1 MAFPTSPTNGSTAT
15 VNSIVYQYS
24 STDNAWTRLASP
36 PGNLTVTSNLTS
48 SGNLIAGNLYA
59 STLSWANGAAV
70 SLTGTYSNV
79 NVEAYIGGNIGAYQT
94 FANANAAT
102 QATAINTINANL
114 GAYQIANNANVGT
127 LFLGNASTQA
137 NLGAFYNYANTK
149 IGTNTNSNLVVV
161 ATTTS
166 ISTTTGAFVVKGGIG
181 VAGNIISGGNI
192 TGSFGTFV
200 SNLSIGT
207 SLIQQDALNLNNNNL
222 YNVNTIRINDPGTSE
237 GIAWEGGSGWNI
249 YESPNDLSNNTGNLQ
264 IVRNGIRT
272 LTVDT
277 SGAVNIPN
285 SQAAISTTTGALT
298 VGGGVGIAGNL
309 WVGGNIYAA
318 NLIGVNSSTISVV
331 DPLLYLNA
339 DSPFPYNYDI
349 GFYSH
354 FVGGGPTSHYQHTG
368 FSRNYTD
375 STWTLF
381 SNVFAEPGVTID
393 WTEANIIFDPIKV
406 GAATIANTTI
416 STSTTTGALV
426 VAGGAG
432 IAGAL
437 YIANTGD
444 VSANIGAFYTY
455 ANTTDATTQANI
467 GAFYEYANANIGTL
481 FLGNISTQANIGAFQ
496 IYANTAIASLYS
508 SANANTAAYLL
519 TSTGNISAGNVI
531 SDTYYSPGGASR
543 FELTDIGLVSIAVA
557 GQEYKFGASGIE
569 SSPGIFGGSY
579 AGNKLSL
586 NNETNLIANRYDLVK
601 IQTGTDGSV
610 QNEWVFSNN
619 ALSAPGSI
627 TALGNIVANSGTA
640 ATSKTT
646 GALVVAGGAGISGS
660 AYVDKLYTT
669 QGLFWAGNGFVI
681 TTGGGGGG
689 GGSNPAGDQGSLQF
703 NDGGTFNGSTVL
715 FDNVTGNLVVTNTT
729 TSTSTTTGAL
739 VVQGGVGV
747 AGNVFASKLYTSA
760 GLYWS
765 GNGAPFGG
773 GGYTSDTAPP
783 ASPIIGD
790 QWYDTATDILY
801 EYIEDGT
808 SSYWVDVLSPLFTS
822 GLTTSLVGNLSITGF
837 LNTTRTVSATGNI
850 STLSNISVKGNA
862 NIFGNIL
869 GGNITVNNQARIG
882 SNLTVVGYTTMSNIT
897 ATGNIISSG
906 TITTTGNIAANNISV
921 TNNISTLNMVTG
933 NLSVTGT
940 VNGNLSLTGNVTADD
955 LTSTDLVSG
964 NITTTN
970 RLVATGNVEF
980 SGANVALGNVA
991 NVRIDGGSNGHYLQ
1005 TYGNGVVNWQSL
1017 PLTSIQE
1024 FTATGGQTVFTI
1036 VGTYTVGTVLVFVN
1050 GIQMNS
1056 GDYTAT
1062 DGTTVVLTDARLGG
1076 DIVRIISS
1084 VGASSLSS
1092 GLVLSVT
1099 NTKNFAVAMSI
1110 ALGM

>member
-1 MAFPTSPTNGSTAT
+1 MAFPTSPTNGSTTVVNGITYIYNSADNAWSRLAT
-15 VNSIVYQYS
+15 PFENLALNGVFTAGTANIGVNSI
-24 STDNAWTRLASP
+24 
-36 PGNLTVTSNLTS
+36 
-48 SGNLIAGNLYA
+48 
-59 STLSWANGAAV
+59 
-70 SLTGTYSNV
+70 
-79 NVEAYIGGNIGAYQT
+79 
-94 FANANAAT
+94 
-102 QATAINTINANL
+102 
-114 GAYQIANNANVGT
+114 
-127 LFLGNASTQA
+127 
-137 NLGAFYNYANTK
+137 
-149 IGTNTNSNLVVV
+149 
-161 ATTTS
+161 
-166 ISTTTGAFVVKGGIG
+166 
-181 VAGNIISGGNI
+181 
-192 TGSFGTFV
+192 
-200 SNLSIGT
+200 
-207 SLIQQDALNLNNNNL
+207 QQDVLNLNNNNL

-249 YESPNDLSNNTGNLQ
+249 YESPNDLSNDIGNLQ

-285 SQAAISTTTGALT
+285 SQAATSTITGALT

-318 NLIGVNSSTISVV
+318 NLVGVNSSTISVV

-349 GFYSH
+349 GFFSH

-393 WTEANIIFDPIKV
+393 WTEANIIYDPIKV
-406 GAATIANTTI
+406 GSANIANTTA

-426 VAGGAG
+426 VGGGAG
-432 IAGAL
+432 IGGAL

-444 VSANIGAFYTY
+444 VSANIGTLFLS
-455 ANTTDATTQANI
+455 NI
-467 GAFYEYANANIGTL
+467 AIQDFQTYANANIGTL
-481 FLGNISTQANIGAFQ
+481 FLENVSTQANLGTLFLGNASTQANIAAFYA
-496 IYANTAIASLYS
+496 YANTK
-508 SANANTAAYLL
+508 
-519 TSTGNISAGNVI
+519 
-531 SDTYYSPGGASR
+531 
-543 FELTDIGLVSIAVA
+543 IG
-557 GQEYKFGASGIE
+557 
-569 SSPGIFGGSY
+569 
-579 AGNKLSL
+579 
-586 NNETNLIANRYDLVK
+586 
-601 IQTGTDGSV
+601 
-610 QNEWVFSNN
+610 NN
-619 ALSAPGSI
+619 AD
-627 TALGNIVANSGTA
+627 GNLVVAAATT

-646 GALVVAGGAGISGS
+646 GALVVTGGVGVSGN
-660 AYVDKLYTT
+660 AYVDRLYTT

-681 TTGGGGGG
+681 STGGGGGG
-689 GGSNPAGDQGSLQF
+689 GSAAGDQGSLQF

-715 FDNVTGNLVVTNTT
+715 FDNATGNLVVTNTT
-729 TSTSTTTGAL
+729 SSTSTTTGAL
-739 VVQGGVGV
+739 VVKGGIGV
-747 AGNVFASKLYTSA
+747 AGNVVSSKFYTVD
-760 GLYWS
+760 GVYWS

-837 LNTTRTVSATGNI
+837 LSTTRTVSATGNI
-850 STLSNISVKGNA
+850 ATLANLNVTRNA

-869 GGNITVNNQARIG
+869 GGNITVNRNAIIG
-882 SNLTVVGYTTMSNIT
+882 SNLTVSGYTTVSNIIVT
-897 ATGNIISSG
+897 NNIVSSG

-921 TNNISTLNMVTG
+921 TNDISTLNIVTG

-940 VNGNLSLTGNVTADD
+940 VNGNLALTGNVTADD

-970 RLVATGNVEF
+970 RLVATGNVAF

-991 NVRIDGGSNGHYLQ
+991 NLRIDGGSNGHYLQ

-1024 FTATGGQTVFTI
+1024 FIATGGQTVFTI

-1062 DGTTVVLTDARLGG
+1062 SGTTVVLTDARVGG
-1076 DIVRIISS
+1076 DIVRIVSS

-1099 NTKNFAVAMSI
+1099 NTKNFAIAMSI
-1110 ALGM
+1110 AMGM